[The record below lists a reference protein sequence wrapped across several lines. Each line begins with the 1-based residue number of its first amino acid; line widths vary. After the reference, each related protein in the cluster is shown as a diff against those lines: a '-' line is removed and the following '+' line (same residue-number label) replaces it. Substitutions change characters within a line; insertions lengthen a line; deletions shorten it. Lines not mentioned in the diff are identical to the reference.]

1 MKKSTIKI
9 LLIELFVI
17 IFLFLNNFVFNIFKV
32 KELSVFIILLLAF
45 ISSILLLGYE
55 KNRYDGQKYV
65 TTTTFLI
72 TFLFQTFTFVLFGI
86 ISGFLK
92 NSYTL
97 GITHFFKIVFP
108 ITGIIIVSEILRHQL
123 LKKGSSSKL
132 VFVLTILFF
141 VIIDIFTNI
150 SLYDLGT
157 NKGIFELFALVIAP
171 SIVRNILLSF
181 VVFNKG
187 FIPAIV
193 YKLIMML
200 PAYYLPVYPD
210 IGNYMTSI
218 INILFPFILFVLF
231 LEYMEL
237 EKNKKEEIENPVMFK
252 LKNIISIIIIIFLLI
267 IIGLSS
273 GIFKYYLLAIGSG
286 SMEPSIST
294 GDSVL
299 IEKIDKYDKLKIGDI
314 LVYRYDKKVIVH
326 RITEI
331 NNEEGNYT
339 FKTKGDNNKQE
350 DIWVIDESK
359 VIGIVKFKI
368 PYVGVP
374 VVKFNQLLGGI

>member
-32 KELSVFIILLLAF
+32 KELNVFIILLLAF

-252 LKNIISIIIIIFLLI
+252 LKNIISIVIIIFLLI

>member
-150 SLYDLGT
+150 SIYDLST

-252 LKNIISIIIIIFLLI
+252 LKNIISIVIIIFLLI